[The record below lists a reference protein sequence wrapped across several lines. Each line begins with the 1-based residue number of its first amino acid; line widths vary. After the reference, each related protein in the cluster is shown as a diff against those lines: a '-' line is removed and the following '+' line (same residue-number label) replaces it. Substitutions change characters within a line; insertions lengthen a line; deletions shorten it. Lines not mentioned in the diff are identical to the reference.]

1 VLKGRKLVREGW
13 RVPTLIIDANLNPDL
28 VRPFW
33 PFYTTTVDLAAPTPH
48 QRTRQVVDRSYSK
61 RHLGR
66 ADAVDPAEKRSGHR
80 HLQQLAAT
88 LDVAARQATGRG
100 ALIVANK
107 EVEDALASVWL
118 MPPGVDTA
126 HFNAVAGRDG
136 WPLQVLRNRVIF
148 ASFGNIVHGCSP
160 RF

>member
-1 VLKGRKLVREGW
+1 MIWTAIGALLADDGPDASGWARTDDEGSEHGLVRVIVLKGRKLVREGW

-66 ADAVDPAEKRSGHR
+66 TSASDPVEKRSGHR

-88 LDVAARQATGRG
+88 LDEAARQAKGRGGRG
-100 ALIVANK
+100 ALICCK
-107 EVEDALASVWL
+107 Q
-118 MPPGVDTA
+118 G
-126 HFNAVAGRDG
+126 G
-136 WPLQVLRNRVIF
+136 
-148 ASFGNIVHGCSP
+148 
-160 RF
+160 